1 MCILTRTFAKER
13 GWGCSGGCRC
23 SSQQEGPLIGI
34 LQRALVIVIQ
44 PAIQRWSRG
53 DREAA
58 AVGVVL
64 FFVGAL
70 ITHLRA
76 HDSSLAPATV
86 FLLLPVTTLVLGL
99 AT

>member
-1 MCILTRTFAKER
+1 VGLF
-13 GWGCSGGCRC
+13 WGLSVFFPAG
-23 SSQQEGPLIGI
+23 SLALIIVQQEGPLIGI
-34 LQRALVIVIQ
+34 LQQALVIVIQ
-44 PAIQRWSRG
+44 PAIQRWGRG

-86 FLLLPVTTLVLGL
+86 FLLLAVTTLALGL